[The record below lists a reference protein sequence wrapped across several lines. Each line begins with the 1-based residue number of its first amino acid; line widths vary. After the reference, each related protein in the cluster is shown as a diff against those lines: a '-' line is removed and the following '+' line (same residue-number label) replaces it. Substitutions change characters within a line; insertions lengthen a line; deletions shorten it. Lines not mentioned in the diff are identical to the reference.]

1 MLLLSWVK
9 QVLKTG
15 AMIAW
20 VSYHIPIPPLPPS
33 NLSHPTCKSVLS
45 VCQTYSFQNSP
56 QMQKKSQFCK
66 NWVRGVKDKEEK
78 FWKLLWSCE
87 CNSEAGHTWEEK
99 NFQDDLRRGEGTV
112 LQLRWAVPYL
122 QGFLDWLQK
131 SRLQNCLI
139 ECTCNKLTVRQ
150 FLHVLSL

>member
-20 VSYHIPIPPLPPS
+20 DYSCYIPIPPLPPS

-78 FWKLLWSCE
+78 VLETSLVLWMQFWSRTHLGGKKPSGWF
-87 CNSEAGHTWEEK
+87 EE
-99 NFQDDLRRGEGTV
+99 RGRDSTSTEMGCT
-112 LQLRWAVPYL
+112 LPT
-122 QGFLDWLQK
+122 
-131 SRLQNCLI
+131 RLFG
-139 ECTCNKLTVRQ
+139 LTAKVKATELFNRMYMQ
-150 FLHVLSL
+150 